1 MHYQH
6 FTTHSMRY
14 HDVLINPVLYKSISK
29 SDIWKKKITYNFHII
44 IAGIST
50 ILQYKISRVFIF
62 LFRLQVQD
70 IQFKNVCL
78 LKISWLK
85 DKWIC
90 NRKSDEVIRFFII
103 MLKKLPRNPIF
114 CSNHYKMIQHT
125 LQYIL
130 CVNQNYLNDTVGAL
144 T

>member
-14 HDVLINPVLYKSISK
+14 HDVLINPVLYKSISLMFEK
-29 SDIWKKKITYNFHII
+29 KNHLHLPLLLLLVYLLYYNTRSQEYLFSCSDYKYRIYNLKMCV
-44 IAGIST
+44 S
-50 ILQYKISRVFIF
+50 
-62 LFRLQVQD
+62 
-70 IQFKNVCL
+70 
-78 LKISWLK
+78 KISWLK